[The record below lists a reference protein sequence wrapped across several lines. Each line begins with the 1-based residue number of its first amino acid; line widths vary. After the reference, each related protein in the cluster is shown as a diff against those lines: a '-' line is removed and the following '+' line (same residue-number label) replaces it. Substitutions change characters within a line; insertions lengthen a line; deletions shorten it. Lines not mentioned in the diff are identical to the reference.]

1 MAVTNLANDPI
12 QVDTTLDSI
21 TIRQWVSGIIGGVSL
36 DVTGYTE
43 PTIKA
48 GHVIIKATATGDFK
62 PMPLNEGKTAYAD
75 LPEGHTIEGVVMQ
88 SVLTSKASV
97 GVMTRGEV
105 NEATSPYAVTAAI
118 KEALPLIIFTKDA
131 KK

>member
-1 MAVTNLANDPI
+1 MAVTNLANDSI

-21 TIRQWVSGIIGGVSL
+21 TIRQHLSGILGGVSL

-43 PTIKA
+43 PTIKS
-48 GHVIIKATATGDFK
+48 GHVIIKATATGDLK
-62 PMPLNEGKTAYAD
+62 PITESEDAYAA
-75 LPEGHTIEGVVMQ
+75 LPEGHTIEGVAVQ
-88 SVLTSKASV
+88 SVLTTKASV

>member
-1 MAVTNLANDPI
+1 MAVTNLGSDAI

-21 TIRQWVSGIIGGVSL
+21 TIRQHLSGILGGVSL
-36 DVTGYTE
+36 DVTGYTL
-43 PTIKA
+43 PTIQS
-48 GHVIIKATATGDFK
+48 GHVIIKETAKGDFK
-62 PMPLNEGKTAYAD
+62 PMPVDGDAYAA
-75 LPEGHTIEGVVMQ
+75 LPEGHTIEGVAEQ
-88 SVLTSKASV
+88 SVLTTKASI

>member
-1 MAVTNLANDPI
+1 MAVTNLAGDLI

-21 TIRQWVSGIIGGVSL
+21 TIRQHLSGILGGVSL
-36 DVTGYTE
+36 DVTGYTL
-43 PTIKA
+43 PTIQS

-62 PMPLNEGKTAYAD
+62 PMPVSDDAYGE
-75 LPEGHTIEGVVMQ
+75 LPEGHTIEGVAVQ
-88 SVLTSKASV
+88 SVLTSKAMV

-105 NEATSPYAVTAAI
+105 NEATSPFAVTTAI